1 MSLSMREKRRD
12 KMEYVIEWR
21 EYNYSTREYEYFEK
35 YFKSCS
41 AMVKFLQKIEEKPNV
56 DISKNT
62 KMMLFHNNIEWF

>member
-1 MSLSMREKRRD
+1 
-12 KMEYVIEWR
+12 MEYVIEWR

-35 YFKSCS
+35 NFKYCS

-56 DISKNT
+56 DTSKNT